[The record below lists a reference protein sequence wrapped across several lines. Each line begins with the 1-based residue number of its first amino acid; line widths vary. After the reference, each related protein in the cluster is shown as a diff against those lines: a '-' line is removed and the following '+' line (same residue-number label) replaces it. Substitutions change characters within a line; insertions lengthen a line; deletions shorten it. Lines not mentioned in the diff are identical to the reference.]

1 MKVLVVGG
9 GAREHTVC
17 WKFSRSNRLSGL
29 FVAPGNA
36 GTADLATNLSEIDAN
51 DVEAI
56 TRFSVDSS
64 IDLVF
69 VGPEAPLATGLVDAL
84 LAEGIAAIGPH
95 AAASKLEASKK
106 FAKSFMTSNNIPTA
120 AYRSFFDADEF
131 EKYVRGA
138 GKRLVV
144 KKSGLAAGKGVF
156 EDEDPDVLITKG
168 RAVVEAG
175 DEVVA
180 EEYLTGSEVSLFA
193 LTDGSDYLILPL
205 CADYKKA
212 GPGGTGPNT
221 GGMGA
226 ICPVPW
232 VTDEETEQIDREIVA
247 PTFRGMA
254 DAGIGYRG
262 VLYFG
267 LMMTIEGPRLLEYN
281 VRFGDPEAQVL
292 LPLLRADFTN
302 WCEAIAHGSI
312 AGFPTACLEASAV
325 GVVIAAAGYPGSYE
339 KRLTVSRL
347 PSLPEDEALVFHA
360 STAMQDGRLVTG
372 GGRCFTA
379 VGIGRELLDAR
390 SRAYSAA
397 RGVTFPGS
405 WYRPDI
411 GARVFGS

>member
-29 FVAPGNA
+29 FAAPGNA
-36 GTADLATNLSEIDAN
+36 GTVNLATNLPKIDSD
-51 DVEAI
+51 DVEAV
-56 TRFSVDSS
+56 TRFAVDSS

-69 VGPEAPLATGLVDAL
+69 VGPEAPLAAGLVDAL
-84 LAEGIAAIGPH
+84 SAEEIAAIGPH
-95 AAASKLEASKK
+95 AAASRLEASKA
-106 FAKSFMTSNNIPTA
+106 FAKSFMSSYGIPTA
-120 AYRSFFDADEF
+120 AYRSFSDGNEF
-131 EKYVRGA
+131 ERYVRRA
-138 GKRLVV
+138 RKRLVV
-144 KKSGLAAGKGVF
+144 KKSGLAGGKGVF
-156 EDEDPDVLITKG
+156 EDDDPDLLIANG
-168 RAVVEAG
+168 RAIVDAK
-175 DEVVA
+175 DEVIA
-180 EEYLTGSEVSLFA
+180 EEFLAGSEVSIFA
-193 LTDGSDYLILPL
+193 LTDGSDYLILPP

-212 GPGGTGPNT
+212 GVGSTGPNT

-232 VTDEETEQIDREIVA
+232 ITPEEMVQIDQEIVA

-267 LMMTIEGPRLLEYN
+267 LMITTDGPRLLEYN

-302 WCEAIAHGSI
+302 WCEAIVNGSI
-312 AGFPTACLEASAV
+312 GSFPASYLDASAV

-339 KRLTVSRL
+339 KGLTVSRL
-347 PSLPEDEALVFHA
+347 PSHPEDEAFVFHA
-360 STAMQDGRLVTG
+360 STAVRHGRLVTG

-379 VGIGRELLDAR
+379 VGIGRELLNAR

-397 RGVTFPGS
+397 RGITFPGS

-411 GARVFGS
+411 GGRIFGS

>member
-29 FVAPGNA
+29 FAAPGNA
-36 GTADLATNLSEIDAN
+36 GTADLATNLPEIASD
-51 DVEAI
+51 DVEAV
-56 TRFSVDSS
+56 TRFAVDTS

-69 VGPEAPLATGLVDAL
+69 VGPEAPLAAGLVDAL
-84 LAEGIAAIGPH
+84 AAENIAAIGPH
-95 AAASKLEASKK
+95 AAASRLEASKA
-106 FAKSFMTSNNIPTA
+106 FSKSFMSSYGIPTA
-120 AYRSFFDADEF
+120 AYRSFSDGDQF

-138 GKRLVV
+138 RNRLVV
-144 KKSGLAAGKGVF
+144 KKSGLAGGKGVF
-156 EDEDPDVLITKG
+156 EDDDPEVLIANG
-168 RAVVEAG
+168 RAIVDAK

-180 EEYLTGSEVSLFA
+180 EEYLTGDEVSVFA

-212 GPGGTGPNT
+212 DAGDSGPNT

-232 VTDEETEQIDREIVA
+232 ITPKEMEQIDREIVA
-247 PTFRGMA
+247 PTFRGIA
-254 DAGIGYRG
+254 DAGLGYRG

-267 LMMTIEGPRLLEYN
+267 LMMTADGPRLLEYN

-292 LPLLRADFTN
+292 LPLLRSDFTN
-302 WCEAIAHGSI
+302 WCEAVARGSI
-312 AGFPTACLEASAV
+312 AGFPAGYLEASAV
-325 GVVIAAAGYPGSYE
+325 GVVVAAGGYPGSYE
-339 KRLTVSRL
+339 KGLIVSRL
-347 PSLPEDEALVFHA
+347 PSHPEDEALVFHA
-360 STAMQDGRLVTG
+360 STTMHHGRLVTG

-379 VGIGRELLDAR
+379 VGIGRELLNAR

-397 RGVTFPGS
+397 RGITFPGS

-411 GARVFGS
+411 GARIFGS

>member
-29 FVAPGNA
+29 FAAPGNA
-36 GTADLATNLSEIDAN
+36 GTADLATNLPKIDSN

-56 TRFSVDSS
+56 TRFAVDSS

-69 VGPEAPLATGLVDAL
+69 VGPETPLAAGLVDAL
-84 LAEGIAAIGPH
+84 TAENITAIGPH
-95 AAASKLEASKK
+95 AAASRLEASKA
-106 FAKSFMTSNNIPTA
+106 FAKSFMSSYSIPTA
-120 AYRSFFDADEF
+120 AYRSFSDGDEF
-131 EKYVRGA
+131 EKYVRA
-138 GKRLVV
+138 APNRLVV
-144 KKSGLAAGKGVF
+144 KKSGLAGGKGVF
-156 EDEDPDVLITKG
+156 EDDDPETLIANG
-168 RAVVEAG
+168 RAIVDAK

-180 EEYLTGSEVSLFA
+180 EEYLTGDEVSLFA
-193 LTDGSDYLILPL
+193 LTDGSDYLTLPL

-212 GPGGTGPNT
+212 GTGNSGPNT

-232 VTDEETEQIDREIVA
+232 ITPAEMEQIDREIVA
-247 PTFRGMA
+247 PTFRGIA

-267 LMMTIEGPRLLEYN
+267 LMMTADGPRLLEYN
-281 VRFGDPEAQVL
+281 VRLGDPEAQVL
-292 LPLLRADFTN
+292 LPLLRSDFTN
-302 WCEAIAHGSI
+302 WCEEIAHGSI
-312 AGFPTACLEASAV
+312 AAFPAGYLEASAV
-325 GVVIAAAGYPGSYE
+325 GVVVAAEGYPGNYE
-339 KRLTVSRL
+339 KGLTVSRL
-347 PSLPEDEALVFHA
+347 PSHPEDEALVFHA
-360 STAMQDGRLVTG
+360 STAMHHGRLVTG

-379 VGIGRELLDAR
+379 VGIGRELLNAR

-397 RGVTFPGS
+397 RGITFPGS

-411 GARVFGS
+411 GARIFGS

>member
-9 GAREHTVC
+9 GAREHTLC
-17 WKFSRSNRLSGL
+17 WKFSRSNRISGL
-29 FVAPGNA
+29 FAAPGNA
-36 GTADLATNLSEIDAN
+36 GTADLATNLPHIHSD
-51 DVEAI
+51 DVEAL
-56 TRFSVDSS
+56 TRVAVDSS

-69 VGPEAPLATGLVDAL
+69 VGPETPLAAGLVDAL
-84 LAEGIAAIGPH
+84 TAEGIAAIGPH
-95 AAASKLEASKK
+95 AAASRLEASKA
-106 FAKSFMTSNNIPTA
+106 FSKSFMSSYNIPTA
-120 AYRSFFDADEF
+120 AYRTFSDGDEF
-131 EKYVRGA
+131 ENYIRTA

-144 KKSGLAAGKGVF
+144 KKSGLAGGKGVF
-156 EDEDPDVLITKG
+156 EDEDPATLISSG
-168 RAVVEAG
+168 RAIVEAN
-175 DEVVA
+175 DVVVA
-180 EEYLTGSEVSLFA
+180 EEFLTGGEVSIFA
-193 LTDGSDYLILPL
+193 LTDGLNYLTLPP

-212 GPGGTGPNT
+212 GVGSTGPNT

-232 VTDEETEQIDREIVA
+232 ITDEEMRRIDREIIA

-267 LMMTIEGPRLLEYN
+267 LMMTADGPRLLEYN

-302 WCEAIAHGSI
+302 WCDAMVHCSLGSFP
-312 AGFPTACLEASAV
+312 AGYLEASAV
-325 GVVIAAAGYPGSYE
+325 GVVIAADGYPGSYE
-339 KRLTVSRL
+339 KGLTVSRL
-347 PSLPEDEALVFHA
+347 PSHPEDGTLVFHA
-360 STAMQDGRLVTG
+360 STVMQQGRLVTG

-379 VGIGRELLDAR
+379 VGIGRELLNAR

-397 RGVTFPGS
+397 RGITFPGS

-411 GARVFGS
+411 GGRIFGS

>member
-9 GAREHTVC
+9 GAREHAVC
-17 WKFSRSNRLSGL
+17 WKFSTSNRISGL
-29 FVAPGNA
+29 FAAPGNA
-36 GTADLATNLSEIDAN
+36 GTVNLATNLPEIDSD

-56 TRFSVDSS
+56 ARFAVDLS

-69 VGPEAPLATGLVDAL
+69 VGPEAPLASGLVDAL
-84 LAEGIAAIGPH
+84 LADGIAAVGPH
-95 AAASKLEASKK
+95 AAASQLEASKVYS
-106 FAKSFMTSNNIPTA
+106 KSFMSSYNIPTA
-120 AYRSFFDADEF
+120 AYQSFSDGDEF
-131 EKYVRGA
+131 EKYVRET

-156 EDEDPDVLITKG
+156 EDPDPEVLIANG
-168 RAVVEAG
+168 RAVVETN

-180 EEYLTGSEVSLFA
+180 EEFLIGHEVSIFA
-193 LTDGSDYLILPL
+193 LTDGTNYLVLPP

-212 GPGGTGPNT
+212 GVGSTGPNT

-232 VTDEETEQIDREIVA
+232 ITPEEIQQIDREIIA

-267 LMMTIEGPRLLEYN
+267 LMITDDGPRLLEYN

-302 WCEAIAHGSI
+302 WCEAIVHGSI
-312 AGFPTACLEASAV
+312 GNFPASYAQASAA
-325 GVVIAAAGYPGSYE
+325 GVVVAADGYPGSYE
-339 KRLTVSRL
+339 KGLTVSRL
-347 PSLPEDEALVFHA
+347 PSPPEQEALVFHA
-360 STAMQDGRLVTG
+360 STAMRDGRLVTG

-379 VGIGRELLDAR
+379 VGIGRELLTAR

-397 RGVTFPGS
+397 RGITFPGS

-411 GARVFGS
+411 GGRIFGS